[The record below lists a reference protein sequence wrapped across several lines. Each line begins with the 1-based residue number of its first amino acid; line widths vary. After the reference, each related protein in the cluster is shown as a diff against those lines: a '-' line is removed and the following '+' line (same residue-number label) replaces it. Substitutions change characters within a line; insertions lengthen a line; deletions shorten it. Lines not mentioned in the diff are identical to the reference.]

1 MCADALAYMEDMDIL
16 FGGYWIE
23 SPLNS
28 ILIDIYGDQSECAF
42 CFSSTTS
49 GGSLYV
55 LGTNFLQYY
64 YTVLDIDN

>member
-1 MCADALAYMEDMDIL
+1 MEDMDIL

-28 ILIDIYGDQSECAF
+28 ILIDLYGDQSECAF
-42 CFSSTTS
+42 CFSTTTS

-55 LGTNFLQYY
+55 LGTNFL
-64 YTVLDIDN
+64 